1 MVGSEAGTWPIWG
14 QWGERWSWLGLP
26 GWSYLETCGS
36 IPHPPLCEEAPEA
49 PGSHLV
55 STRGSSLGWEQLP
68 LKAGRT
74 VGLTWVTLL
83 SSWSTTRG
91 VAVPLAL
98 SVLSLTYFLASLCW
112 VVCYLQEDGSK
123 LMCWFSLYSFSRIFL
138 MMETVKSWIHPGS
151 VFWSFKASFL
161 ASHIIL

>member
-1 MVGSEAGTWPIWG
+1 MRWEVILVGA
-14 QWGERWSWLGLP
+14 SWAELSGDTL
-26 GWSYLETCGS
+26 S
-36 IPHPPLCEEAPEA
+36 HPPPTLGWGS
-49 PGSHLV
+49 PGSTWQPSCLYQ
-55 STRGSSLGWEQLP
+55 GIQLGIQLGWEQLP

-91 VAVPLAL
+91 VALPLAL